1 MLLHSYPFKPY
12 LYVLQTQA
20 HHQQEKGNH
29 GANTKIPTTLLPKN
43 PICSNDSEATM
54 EFKSEVILFCKST
67 ED

>member
-12 LYVLQTQA
+12 LYVLRTQA
-20 HHQQEKGNH
+20 HHQQQEKGNH
-29 GANTKIPTTLLPKN
+29 GANTEN
-43 PICSNDSEATM
+43 PICSNNSEATM